1 MCDAKKSGPFRA
13 LTIMLTAKQDTV
25 TPRNTKKN
33 QFSALGSGM
42 TYLL

>member
-25 TPRNTKKN
+25 MPRNTKN